1 MKRIMGSII
10 AMMMILASITGIE
23 AKKKKKTVYVIKS
36 AKIYYN
42 KQGESP
48 ALDGKITASYD
59 KKGHRKTWIVYKYN
73 SNSWVKDELCSFKY
87 SYNKAGYMTKA
98 VRGDGQ
104 IFKFKNTVKKKKLRK
119 VTMTAYSSKITKTYN
134 TKGLLTGCNSDK
146 YKYTYYSKKKGTV
159 KKLKM
164 YHPGEAEKNYH
175 RYITYNKKGQIKQ
188 DDMKTTYT
196 SLKKTYSY
204 KKGYLSKIVMT
215 GHLPP
220 TVYWINED
228 ATINEVTT
236 FKYNK
241 NHTIKTMTVK
251 THVDYK
257 EGHGDEEMDPENYY
271 ETPATDDYVTR
282 VEYTYKKMKLSSAP
296 DKKDYKKVDKYRVY
310 GYDFMSVAAEYDH
323 YTQIYNYPV
332 YEDDCLPDF

>member
-1 MKRIMGSII
+1 
-10 AMMMILASITGIE
+10 MMMILGSITGIE

-42 KQGESP
+42 KQGGSTQ
-48 ALDGKITASYD
+48 LIHKISATYD
-59 KKGHRKTWIVYKYN
+59 KKGHRKTWTVYEKDN
-73 SNSWVKDELCSFKY
+73 GKWVKNDGYSFKY
-87 SYNKAGYMTKA
+87 SYNKYGYMTKA

-164 YHPGEAEKNYH
+164 YYPGWAEKYYH

-188 DDMKTTYT
+188 DDMKTIYT

-220 TVYWINED
+220 TVYWNDED

-236 FKYNK
+236 FAYNK
-241 NHTIKTMTVK
+241 NHTIKSMTIK
-251 THVDYK
+251 THTNYK
-257 EGHGDEEMDPENYY
+257 KGHGDPEEEDPDYFTTDE
-271 ETPATDDYVTR
+271 TDDYVIR

-332 YEDDCLPDF
+332 YEDDCLPDS